1 MSVLGLSCIQ
11 CGAEYPLEPLFYGC
25 TSCDSANQAALTV
38 TYDYK
43 AIASKL
49 NIDQWAKSNRGIW
62 RFDALLPLQNP
73 KVQISLGEG
82 NTALCQPQALY
93 EATGLKNLYI
103 KNETTN
109 PTMAIKAVS

>member
-11 CGAEYPLEPLFYGC
+11 CGVEYPLEPLFYGC

-62 RFDALLPLQNP
+62 RFDALLPLP
-73 KVQISLGEG
+73 FLPFKLF
-82 NTALCQPQALY
+82 LLF
-93 EATGLKNLYI
+93 KNNDVRVWF
-103 KNETTN
+103 K
-109 PTMAIKAVS
+109 